1 MTKHSKLYAIRRED
15 NGKTLPVLQDKN
27 LKQVY
32 DPSGNVLKKRVILK
46 KWDDITGLRIHL
58 LAASS
63 IYDFNIL
70 ENEYLI

>member
-32 DPSGNVLKKRVILK
+32 DPSGNVLKKRVRNEMTLPVYAFTYWQHHLFMTLTYLK
-46 KWDDITGLRIHL
+46 M
-58 LAASS
+58 
-63 IYDFNIL
+63 NI
-70 ENEYLI
+70 